1 MKKTNLL
8 FSALLIPG
16 VAGAQILNSTSLSD
30 LINSIISFAGKTIV
44 PLMVSIALATFFWRI
59 VVNMYK
65 VGNSHEV
72 AKEQRDVLVW
82 GVVALF
88 VMVSIW
94 GLVKMTSGLVG
105 NNKPVIPQLHKN

>member
-1 MKKTNLL
+1 MKKILILTLL
-8 FSALLIPG
+8 TPSLAFA
-16 VAGAQILNSTSLSD
+16 AILDSTSFSD
-30 LINSIISFAGKTIV
+30 LVNSIISFAGKTLV
-44 PLMVSIALATFFWRI
+44 PLMVSIALAVFFWRI

-72 AKEQRDVLVW
+72 AKEQKDVLIW

-94 GLVKMTSGLVG
+94 GIVKMTSGLVG